1 MRPPRT
7 RSWPKGTTRT
17 ARERFPG
24 REPSGGLVR
33 PRGMYARL
41 PILLGAL
48 ALALF
53 GVALAVAS
61 PFDSSHDRG
70 NANDTPVR
78 LERVDVVVAG
88 GFAYRRREAHVTDA
102 PRLKQL
108 AQTLPVPLPSS
119 RRLPTTCADCYETTV
134 PVRTTGGAV
143 RTYRWNE
150 VPPRGLAPFPKALA
164 GLI

>member
-1 MRPPRT
+1 MLRPVQPATGSR
-7 RSWPKGTTRT
+7 
-17 ARERFPG
+17 G
-24 REPSGGLVR
+24 REPSGGLAR

-70 NANDTPVR
+70 TASDTPVR
-78 LERVDVVVAG
+78 LARVDVVVAG

-102 PRLKQL
+102 LRLKQL
-108 AQTLPVPLPSS
+108 GQTLPVPLP
-119 RRLPTTCADCYETTV
+119 
-134 PVRTTGGAV
+134 
-143 RTYRWNE
+143 
-150 VPPRGLAPFPKALA
+150 
-164 GLI
+164 